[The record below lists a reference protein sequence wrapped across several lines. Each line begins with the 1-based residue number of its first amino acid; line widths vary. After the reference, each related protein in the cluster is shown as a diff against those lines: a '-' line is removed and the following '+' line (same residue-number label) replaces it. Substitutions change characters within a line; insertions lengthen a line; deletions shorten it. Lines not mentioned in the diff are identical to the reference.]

1 MQFSD
6 WSRQEVEAT
15 VRDYLD
21 MLVFELRGEPFNKA
35 AHNEAL
41 RARLDGRTRGAVER
55 KHQNI
60 SAVLIELGFPYING
74 YKPLVNIQGMLRDVV
89 REHLSSLEDLVAT
102 DVEALQNQVAVDDV
116 LGIRVDPPVPSP
128 ASVRE
133 PPAEYAVPRRPAPTI
148 NYLHMEALNRSLG
161 DAGEALVMEFERA
174 RLLGE
179 GKDHLARNVEQVS
192 KTVGDHA
199 GFDIHSYEANGRDRF
214 IEVKTTRYGQA
225 HAVLHQRRRG
235 SVLRGERPGLP
246 SLPAVRVSAEPQALP
261 VTRGCRAS
269 RAVAGNQLPRTPL
282 RALPLYGRPPR

>member
-214 IEVKTTRYGQA
+214 IEVKTTRYGKLTPFYISAGEVRFSEANAQA
-225 HAVLHQRRRG
+225 YHLYRLFEFRQ
-235 SVLRGERPGLP
+235 SPKLF
-246 SLPAVRVSAEPQALP
+246 
-261 VTRGCRAS
+261 
-269 RAVAGNQLPRTPL
+269 QLPGDVGHHVQL
-282 RALPLYGRPPR
+282 QAINYRAHL